1 MLAAVESSSL
11 SLVPGVCVIDMLDVA
26 GTVGDGGQ
34 DEGRYWLHEFGVQQ
48 LASQRLNEIP
58 GPP

>member
-1 MLAAVESSSL
+1 
-11 SLVPGVCVIDMLDVA
+11 MLDVA

-34 DEGRYWLHEFGVQQ
+34 DEGRYGLHENVSQQ
-48 LASQRLNEIP
+48 LASQRLNEIL